1 VKGTWTVRVIAAI
14 AAMISCAVVRADVVV
29 IVNPKNQASSL
40 TIEQIAQYYLG
51 ASRALKPMDLPEGS
65 AVRDEFY
72 RKVTNKDKAQIR
84 ALWARL
90 IFTGKVTPPKQV
102 ASSAAVAMAVAADEQ
117 AIGYVASDAVDS
129 SVKVVLK
136 VP

>member
-1 VKGTWTVRVIAAI
+1 VKGTWTAAAIAAI
-14 AAMISCAVVRADVVV
+14 ATMMSCAARADLVV

-40 TIEQIAQYYLG
+40 TVEQIAQYYLG

-65 AVRDEFY
+65 ALREEFY
-72 RKVTNKDKAQIR
+72 RKVTNKDSAQIR

-102 ASSAAVAMAVAADEQ
+102 ASSAAVALAVAADEQ
-117 AIGYVASDAVDS
+117 AIGYVASDAVDG